1 MPDSRFTLTG
11 TNDRPLHVDFLPE
24 SRIRLSTPAGAT
36 VLCPNGAVLLTV
48 LLERPDKFAG
58 PRRLELQ
65 VAVPK
70 KRRRWWWPFLWYL
83 PLPIQIAVR
92 RLFWRQD

>member
-1 MPDSRFTLTG
+1 MSDARFTLTG

-24 SRIRLSTPAGAT
+24 TRIRLSTPHGAT
-36 VLCPNGAVLLTV
+36 ILCPDGALLLTV

-58 PRRLELQ
+58 PRRLQ

-70 KRRRWWWPFLWYL
+70 KRRLWWWPWLWYL
-83 PLPIQIAVR
+83 PLPLQIAVR
-92 RLFWRQD
+92 RWFWQHD